1 MRRIREPEP
10 QIEDPQISQIS
21 LSRVDAV
28 VETNAFFLQ
37 ASVFRPK
44 GLPCQNEIC
53 VISGSSIFAICGSA
67 SFSSA
72 CAPRVPGVTYKFPFL
87 PCLLKL
93 SQPEVK
99 LLNPIH
105 GT

>member
-44 GLPCQNEIC
+44 GLPCPKRNLRNLR
-53 VISGSSIFAICGSA
+53 IFHLCYLR
-67 SFSSA
+67 F
-72 CAPRVPGVTYKFPFL
+72 RKF
-87 PCLLKL
+87 
-93 SQPEVK
+93 
-99 LLNPIH
+99 
-105 GT
+105 